1 MKIERTISFIR
12 GFIVIPV
19 LFSISYIFSSC
30 EKIKKKTE
38 TQEKPRG
45 EVFLK
50 IGDTDIT
57 VEEFRSFISSLPEI
71 RQIEL
76 IRSPEKMTQIVVE
89 FIEAVATFEYA
100 KSKGYFDRPEIKIRW
115 IYNSAD
121 IVRPYIFKDEIAP
134 YTKVE
139 FPEVQD
145 FYEKNKEK
153 FWHPDVIRLM
163 KIESSDKKEIE
174 DIRNKIKDIRDF
186 INVAQTRHLPAEFD
200 YGYIDGELLKRYF
213 PEYADMILKM
223 KSGEISRPLKLGEKF
238 VIFAVADKVPA
249 GYWEFEKVIDQ
260 VFRATREK
268 KIKDRIS
275 NLTQELIASKNIYV
289 NFDAVEK
296 NFGVK
301 LSREKFEELF
311 MQKYK

>member
-1 MKIERTISFIR
+1 
-12 GFIVIPV
+12 
-19 LFSISYIFSSC
+19 
-30 EKIKKKTE
+30 
-38 TQEKPRG
+38 
-45 EVFLK
+45 
-50 IGDTDIT
+50 
-57 VEEFRSFISSLPEI
+57 
-71 RQIEL
+71 
-76 IRSPEKMTQIVVE
+76 
-89 FIEAVATFEYA
+89 
-100 KSKGYFDRPEIKIRW
+100 
-115 IYNSAD
+115 
-121 IVRPYIFKDEIAP
+121 
-134 YTKVE
+134 
-139 FPEVQD
+139 
-145 FYEKNKEK
+145 
-153 FWHPDVIRLM
+153 
-163 KIESSDKKEIE
+163 
-174 DIRNKIKDIRDF
+174 
-186 INVAQTRHLPAEFD
+186 
-200 YGYIDGELLKRYF
+200 
-213 PEYADMILKM
+213 M